1 MKNCVIIAP
10 NDRYNY
16 GDLLFTYVLRARIG
30 AYYDRIFD
38 IATID
43 IDLTQFGGH
52 KVHSIKNI
60 NKITGNI
67 CFDVILAG
75 GHSLFCPWP
84 FVLYCLDNKYAWL
97 SKFHI
102 LLSKIF
108 SYKNSKKI
116 INYLSR
122 KVFGAKTRY
131 PYSIGKYEIK
141 GSRFIIY
148 NSVDGNLEPDLD
160 IEDKNILNS
169 IDYLAVRNKKTY
181 FQLKDNGLNVFTFPD
196 SAIQI
201 SRIFPIQTLSERI
214 SIKQDYFKSP
224 YIVFQIN
231 RGLGEKFFLEITRN
245 LERIIN
251 NYNYKIYLCPIG
263 FAKGHEDLIILKKI
277 FEYIGKDN
285 LILFNNLN
293 IWDIMGLIANSKGF
307 IGSSL
312 HGCITAMS
320 YCKPY
325 LGLEVPKTVNYIND
339 WGLGNDYCADCY
351 NFYSKFQNMINC
363 TPETLEKNLVYQ
375 MNKSDESFRNIQ
387 NIIAN

>member
-30 AYYDRIFD
+30 AYYDRI
-38 IATID
+38 
-43 IDLTQFGGH
+43 
-52 KVHSIKNI
+52 
-60 NKITGNI
+60 
-67 CFDVILAG
+67 FDVILAG